1 MMYWC
6 IFIDCDTCTRL
17 LWDVDSGGGYESV
30 GEGGWMRNL
39 YFPLN
44 FAQNLKL
51 F

>member
-1 MMYWC
+1 MYH
-6 IFIDCDTCTRL
+6 TVV
-17 LWDVDSGGGYESV
+17 WDVDSGGGYESV
-30 GEGGWMRNL
+30 EEGGVNKKFL

>member
-1 MMYWC
+1 M
-6 IFIDCDTCTRL
+6 L

-30 GEGGWMRNL
+30 GEGGEWEIS

-51 F
+51 L